1 MKIFRICMAVLLLLS
16 TSCTTILV
24 ATTDE
29 NGIQE
34 DPSVRT
40 AGTIV
45 EDESIETK
53 VTVNMKSM
61 EPAFKDAHFNV
72 ISHNGVV
79 LLVGQVQ
86 SESLK
91 RRAGEIAA
99 AASAQVRRV
108 HNELEVAGKTTLLA
122 RANDSWIST
131 KVRTQMAA
139 NKDVP
144 SGKIRVITENNT
156 VYLMGILTQAEG
168 DRAALLARNV
178 SGVAKVVKVFE
189 YI

>member
-1 MKIFRICMAVLLLLS
+1 VNIYRMLTAALLLIS

-34 DPSVRT
+34 DPGVRT

-61 EPAFKDAHFNV
+61 VPAFKDAHFNV

-86 SESLK
+86 SEALK

-108 HNELEVAGKTTLLA
+108 HNELEVAGKSTLLV
-122 RANDSWIST
+122 RTNDSWLST

-139 NKDVP
+139 NENVP
-144 SGKIRVITENNT
+144 SGKIRAITENGT
-156 VYLMGILTQAEG
+156 VYLMGMLSQAEG

-178 SGVAKVVKVFE
+178 SGVSKVVKVFE
-189 YI
+189 YL